1 MKDEYKSQISLSIR
15 VSAESY
21 TMTTASSHSLLD
33 IVFNKLFH
41 LKQFLLMQYI
51 QQVKETCEIG
61 TTLNVNWDVW
71 DKISFFFLLDWS
83 RKMIVSIIVLRQ
95 DFAVQFS
102 LYHRATVWQIAQ

>member
-1 MKDEYKSQISLSIR
+1 MITKKQSQRKQVSLRKDEYKSQISLSIR

-21 TMTTASSHSLLD
+21 TMTTASSHSLLN
-33 IVFNKLFH
+33 IAFNKLFH

-71 DKISFFFLLDWS
+71 DKISFFSCWIQPE
-83 RKMIVSIIVLRQ
+83 K
-95 DFAVQFS
+95 
-102 LYHRATVWQIAQ
+102 

>member
-21 TMTTASSHSLLD
+21 TMTTASSHSLLN
-33 IVFNKLFH
+33 IAFNKLFH

-51 QQVKETCEIG
+51 QQVKE
-61 TTLNVNWDVW
+61 NMWNWNNF
-71 DKISFFFLLDWS
+71 KCQLGCLGQNFFFFLLDS
-83 RKMIVSIIVLRQ
+83 TRKMIVSTVVLRQ

-102 LYHRATVWQIAQ
+102 LYHKATVWQIAQ

>member
-21 TMTTASSHSLLD
+21 TVITASSHSLLN

-71 DKISFFFLLDWS
+71 DKISFFFLLD
-83 RKMIVSIIVLRQ
+83 
-95 DFAVQFS
+95 
-102 LYHRATVWQIAQ
+102 